1 MAAIEQC
8 HRKAAKSRIKPWI
21 TKDRWYQKYSL
32 SDGYDNRNPSKKVE
46 QKSLADKYAIGD
58 EISSIEAVNP
68 ELQNDTRP
76 RFFDNVTKTWTLL
89 DSGSCVS
96 CIPRNT
102 KDKLDPKVKLRAVN
116 GQSIPTYGSAVVT
129 IRIGRKEYSI
139 EAIQK

>member
-1 MAAIEQC
+1 MCEISKKNEENIQNLVDLNEILTESKPSIVAAIEQC

-89 DSGSCVS
+89 DS
-96 CIPRNT
+96 
-102 KDKLDPKVKLRAVN
+102 KL
-116 GQSIPTYGSAVVT
+116 
-129 IRIGRKEYSI
+129 YS
-139 EAIQK
+139 KKH